1 MSESMASV
9 KLQGNLTVG
18 FRQVAGLWH
27 ANALQFD
34 IIGTGHTKDSALQ
47 QLKELVAE
55 YLASV
60 IAELKKGHRVE
71 FFNPADSAEWNK
83 ARYVEE
89 FAVCIIGLVP
99 VSASASPSPLN
110 LSRPSAVRN
119 FRGPVRSIELAPA

>member
-60 IAELKKGHRVE
+60 IAELKKGHKVD

-83 ARYVEE
+83 ARYLEE
-89 FAVCIIGLVP
+89 FAVCIIGP
-99 VSASASPSPLN
+99 VFASPPRRLN
-110 LSRPSAVRN
+110 LARPSAVRN
-119 FRGPVRSIELAPA
+119 LRGPVRSIELIPA

>member
-1 MSESMASV
+1 MSASKTSV

-47 QLKELVAE
+47 QLKELLSE

-60 IAELKKGHRVE
+60 ITELKKGHKVA

-83 ARYVEE
+83 ARYLEE
-89 FAVCIIGLVP
+89 FVVCITGPIP
-99 VSASASPSPLN
+99 ASPPLRLN
-110 LSRPSAVRN
+110 LAKPSAVRN
-119 FRGPVRSIELAPA
+119 LRGPVRSIDLVPA